1 MKFDECGFDCFELT
15 LIVEND
21 WLCESYQLFCTT
33 DGRHDQSCSMGYP
46 GGGYFG
52 NGRGG
57 GKLESGSKNGAED
70 ERGVGGQ
77 MRDDSLIIHELVQAR
92 FMPKGMY

>member
-1 MKFDECGFDCFELT
+1 
-15 LIVEND
+15 
-21 WLCESYQLFCTT
+21 
-33 DGRHDQSCSMGYP
+33 MGYP